1 MTIPFQVPERAREPL
16 VWCSGA
22 VALFI
27 LFIVTTFPYEVL
39 HARIL
44 SELIQASGVD
54 IHVGDWSAEFP
65 AAVMWRDV
73 VLTGK
78 RSGAIRVDS
87 LQARLAVLPALM
99 GSMAMDLS
107 VQFPKS
113 VQTGQGRLQ
122 GLVKAASW
130 SMRGPMELRAKWQQI
145 ELSSLLK
152 QYVSRGLL
160 QGEGLHRWDNATAG
174 TTGLP
179 GEGTWKAEIRDLA
192 LESFP
197 LGQGTFPSVSFT
209 RVTAVTT
216 CRQSLCDVVEVK
228 GEGLDGSFMIQGQ
241 VTVLRPVEKSILAL
255 NVSVLP
261 GPSLSQKL
269 GSVGMPPFQAGVPL
283 IFKIGGS
290 AEAPRV
296 AF

>member
-1 MTIPFQVPERAREPL
+1 VTIPFQVPERAREPL
-16 VWCSGA
+16 IWCSAA
-22 VALFI
+22 VGLFI
-27 LFIVTTFPYEVL
+27 LFVVTTFPYEVL
-39 HARIL
+39 HVRIL
-44 SELIQASGVD
+44 AELTQTSGMD

-65 AAVMWRDV
+65 PAIHWRDI
-73 VLTGK
+73 VLTGS
-78 RSGAIRVDS
+78 RGGTFRVDS
-87 LQARLAVLPALM
+87 LQAKMAVVPAIMGTLAL
-99 GSMAMDLS
+99 DLL

-113 VQTGQGRLQ
+113 VQAEQGRIQ

-130 SMRGPMELRAKWQQI
+130 SMQGPMELRARWQQI
-145 ELSSLLK
+145 ELPELLRP
-152 QYVSRGLL
+152 YVSRGIFE
-160 QGEGLHRWDNATAG
+160 GEGLHRWD
-174 TTGLP
+174 TTSSEPAALK
-179 GEGTWKAEIRDLA
+179 GEGTWKAEIRELA
-192 LESFP
+192 LDPFP
-197 LGQGTFPSVSFT
+197 LGQGTSPPLSFT
-209 RVTAVTT
+209 RVTAATT
-216 CRQSLCDVVEVK
+216 CRQSLCDVAEVK
-228 GEGLDGSFMIQGQ
+228 GEGPDGSFMIQGQ